1 MTWRLTD
8 PQPQTAVM
16 PGCLFMGKLL
26 RTTGFFLPDT
36 YNPFQKQMALFL
48 LRRPVLLAS
57 TLLCLSPLVLPLVAQ
72 RPQTDQRAVYIS
84 FADAR
89 QVVSTLAEILPD
101 ELKGKSEREI
111 AAAWPAW
118 LARYDAKIRAR
129 LTQGDEDSL
138 ANFLL
143 FGTSFTRH
151 PRVTLEQLQ
160 SIRDVGTPIPA
171 GPSSNEQA
179 NPVPRLI
186 DARITDLVSAVASL
200 RGNGNDRLL
209 FVRKIIGEK
218 GFHVETREG
227 REQARQYLATSLQR
241 VMNENAGY
249 ARALEAA
256 SVQGDASEE
265 FAERS
270 RLFRVRGL
278 SSDTSLLPNY
288 AIEESL
294 KEIKTRGL
302 LASASVRRVAVI
314 GPGLDFTDKQE
325 GYDFYPQQTIQPFA
339 VIDTLL
345 RLGLA
350 NADALQV
357 VTFDLSPRVN
367 DHLARAR
374 DRALHGQVYV
384 VQLPRDALVQWKPDA
399 VRYWERF
406 GDQIGSVTS
415 PVVVPA
421 AAGQLKIRA
430 VRVRTS
436 LVSRVK
442 PVDTNI
448 VLQRLD
454 LPEGEKFDLMIATNV
469 FVYYDNFDQSLA
481 MINVERMLKPAGL
494 LLSNNALLELP
505 FFKVHSA
512 GYSTVIYSDRPNDG
526 DHIVW
531 YRRSSE

>member
-1 MTWRLTD
+1 MT
-8 PQPQTAVM
+8 
-16 PGCLFMGKLL
+16 
-26 RTTGFFLPDT
+26 FL
-36 YNPFQKQMALFL
+36 M
-48 LRRPVLLAS
+48 RRHVLLAS

-72 RPQTDQRAVYIS
+72 RPQTDQRAIYTS

-89 QVVSTLAEILPD
+89 QVVDTLAEILPD

-111 AAAWPAW
+111 AAVWPAW
-118 LARYDAKIRAR
+118 VARYDARIRAR

-160 SIRDVGTPIPA
+160 SIKDVGSIPA
-171 GPSSNEQA
+171 RPSSNEQG
-179 NPVPRLI
+179 NPVSRLI
-186 DARITDLVSAVASL
+186 DARITDLVSAIAFL
-200 RGNGNDRLL
+200 RGNGNDRVL

-218 GFHVETREG
+218 GFRLETKEG

-256 SVQGDASEE
+256 RVQGDASEE

-325 GYDFYPQQTIQPFA
+325 GYDFYPQQTVQPFA
-339 VIDTLL
+339 IMDTLL

-350 NADALQV
+350 KADTLQV

-384 VQLPRDALVQWKPDA
+384 VQLPRDELAQWKPDA

-406 GDQIGSVTS
+406 GDQIGRVTS
-415 PVVVPA
+415 PAVVPA
-421 AAGQLKIRA
+421 TAGQLKIRA
-430 VRVRTS
+430 VRVRPS

-454 LPEGEKFDLMIATNV
+454 LPESEKFDLVIATNIL
-469 FVYYDNFDQSLA
+469 VYYDNFDQSLA